1 MAVSAALL
9 MPLGTTASAAGQD
22 EQLVRET
29 YVLPLGVEAPTL
41 EELSTAQGRKAVVRW
56 SQSMEQ
62 TVTALET
69 VGPVA
74 GYGKQADVPSATP
87 DAVQPRALARS
98 SAAPAA
104 VSYPDPARQM
114 TVAECKA
121 KIDSPGGGKFYVK
134 SRFSVCTG
142 TKMISNW
149 TRNNRPVGTSELKV
163 FVRGSVPK
171 DNDRSM
177 RFDYD
182 VVEMR
187 KTGQIPTNLEQY
199 TLEGT
204 IPQTWPAAAKAQ
216 RSGELPV
223 KRSFDALK
231 AMPSAHFTQTIRYA
245 PGQGT
250 GAGAA
255 DAIFAVYQPLVTAS
269 AVPGWIGTS
278 SVGKPFML
286 APRWD
291 AARYLGNPTGGTN
304 PANKGGA
311 SFSYLATL
319 SYSAKASAP
328 ERGVA
333 LHIQKAFTS
342 PKATKPPNGDKKV
355 AGQSAADPLHR
366 LYLDEKR
373 RKDNRARAVT
383 NCRSHFGANYTD
395 GGKECDEYPF
405 ATTYEGC
412 AQSEYD
418 PRAPKKNFSVMPVLA
433 AQNSDA
439 GTLLGQFY
447 KKNRIMDGMDDG
459 FTVKITT

>member
-1 MAVSAALL
+1 MAVSVALL
-9 MPLGTTASAAGQD
+9 MPLGATASAAGQG
-22 EQLVRET
+22 EQFVRET
-29 YVLPLGVEAPTL
+29 YVLPVGAAVPTL
-41 EELSTAQGRKAVVRW
+41 EELSTVQGREAVMRW
-56 SQSMEQ
+56 SQSTERA
-62 TVTALET
+62 VTALET
-69 VGPVA
+69 VGPAA
-74 GYGKQADVPSATP
+74 GYGKRADDSSATP
-87 DAVQPRALARS
+87 GKRQPRALAGA
-98 SAAPAA
+98 SAAAAA

-121 KIDSPGGGKFYVK
+121 KIDNPGGGKFYVK

-142 TKMISNW
+142 IKMLSYW
-149 TRNNRPVGTSELKV
+149 SRNNRPVGTSELKV

-171 DNDRSM
+171 ENDRTM

-182 VVEMR
+182 VVEM
-187 KTGQIPTNLEQY
+187 KKIGQIPTNLEQY
-199 TLEGT
+199 TLEGS
-204 IPQTWPAAAKAQ
+204 IPQVWPKAAKAQ
-216 RSGELPV
+216 QGGNLPV
-223 KRSFDALK
+223 RKSFDALK
-231 AMPSAHFTQTIRYA
+231 AMPSAHFTQTVRYA

-250 GAGAA
+250 GSGAA
-255 DAIFAVYQPLVTAS
+255 DVIFAVYQPVVTSS
-269 AVPGWIGTS
+269 AVPGWIGTPN
-278 SVGKPFML
+278 VGKPFML

-291 AARYLGNPTGGTN
+291 AARYLSNPTGGTN
-304 PANKGGA
+304 PANKGSA

-319 SYSAKASAP
+319 TYSAKTGAP

-355 AGQSAADPLHR
+355 AGQSASDPLHR

-418 PRAPKKNFSVMPVLA
+418 PRAPKKNFSVMPVPA
-433 AQNSDA
+433 AQNGDA

-447 KKNRIMDGMDDG
+447 KKNRVIDGMDDG